1 MKPVDLKLDEIANRI
16 TDAVLEERFINKES
30 LLKRIR
36 PILKIWL
43 KRADGVKNCK
53 TKPATVHKLQWTV
66 QAKRIEARY
75 WLEVL
80 RKEIGEDAMKPYYD
94 KQTDYLKENDAYFYN
109 EPIE

>member
-1 MKPVDLKLDEIANRI
+1 MNNLKLNEIADRI
-16 TDAVLEERFINKES
+16 CDAILEERFINKET
-30 LLKRIR
+30 LLSRIR

-53 TKPATVHKLQWTV
+53 TKPATVHKLQWTA
-66 QAKRIEARY
+66 QAKRVEARF

-80 RKEIGEDAMKPYYD
+80 RKEIGEDAVKPYYD
-94 KQTDYLKENDAYFYN
+94 KQTEYLKENNAFEYV